1 MGSKAMLTGL
11 TIRRFR
17 GIRELELE
25 GLAQVNV
32 LLGRNNA
39 GKSSV
44 LEALCLASAS
54 LSPVDPVRE
63 TDKMAYLLNR
73 RGDRGLSPG
82 MGWEVLWFGYDQS
95 EDVVVELEF
104 DGITLEVRLTRD
116 QERPTLG
123 FHAPAEMKNLMN
135 RLYVES
141 QEFLRALMFIDAA
154 LLRDI
159 KQVERTLW
167 THLLRD
173 RSDKLVVEVLRGGY
187 GVPVEDLTYAP
198 FGRAIQLVAKLPH
211 TSVRVDDLGDG
222 ARYALVMVMAAALAR
237 RTLLLIEEPE
247 SHQHPGGLA
256 KTLEMLLSL
265 AKKNETQLFMTTH
278 SLELVRLTEAIGREV
293 GISLATF
300 FLERSEDGLVSA
312 RRVEAGDREL
322 LAELGLDVRFL
333 DVI

>member
-44 LEALCLASAS
+44 LEALYLASAS

-63 TDKMAYLLNR
+63 TDKMTYLLNR
-73 RGDRGLSPG
+73 RGARGLSPE
-82 MGWEVLWFGYDQS
+82 MGREVLWFGYDQS
-95 EDVVVELEF
+95 KDVVVELKF
-104 DGITLEVRLTRD
+104 DGITLKVRLTRG
-116 QERPTLG
+116 QELPMFRPRVPVKTKG
-123 FHAPAEMKNLMN
+123 FLM
-135 RLYVES
+135 
-141 QEFLRALMFIDAA
+141 ALMFIDAA

-159 KQVERTLW
+159 EQVERTLW
-167 THLLRD
+167 TPLLMN
-173 RSDKLVVEVLRGGY
+173 RSDKFVMEVLREGY

-198 FGRAIQLVAKLPH
+198 FYGPIQLVAKLPR
-211 TSVRVDDLGDG
+211 TAVRVDDLGDG
-222 ARYALVMVMAAALAR
+222 ARYALVMVMAAALAKN
-237 RTLLLIEEPE
+237 TMLLIEEPE

-265 AKKNETQLFMTTH
+265 VKKNETQLFVTTH
-278 SLELVRLTEAIGREV
+278 SLELVRLVEAIGREA

-312 RRVEAGDREL
+312 RRVEASDREL